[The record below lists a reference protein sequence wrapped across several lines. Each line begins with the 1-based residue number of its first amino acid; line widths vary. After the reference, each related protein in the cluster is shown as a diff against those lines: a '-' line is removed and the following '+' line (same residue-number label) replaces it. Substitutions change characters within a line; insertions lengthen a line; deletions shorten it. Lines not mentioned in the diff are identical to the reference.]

1 MTNDVTQRTV
11 DIVRIGHKGDGET
24 ADGLYVP
31 LTVPGD
37 RVRVEGEGD
46 HAKIV
51 ELITPGASRATPPCR
66 HFGVCGGCVLQHVEP
81 SAYHEWKREQIVQA
95 LSQRGIAGVDVAP
108 LIPVAPRTRRR
119 AVLTGRY
126 VRDEIMIGFQ
136 ERGSHFICD
145 MHECHV
151 LHADLFALVE
161 PLRKHLVGILPHE
174 GRAEIDI
181 TRTDSGLDMTLG
193 LPRVEIDGALRTRLA
208 NFAAKLN
215 LVRLTVNNELVA
227 QARPPVIRWGGAEV
241 TPPPGGF
248 LQAVPEAEATLQEL
262 VVASIGKAKRV
273 ADLFAGC
280 GAFTFALA
288 KHAAVAAYDSE
299 ADAIAALTLAARNA
313 QGLKPI
319 TAERRDLFRRP
330 LLEHEL
336 TAFDAVVIDPP
347 RSGAKTQTEHLAK
360 SKLRRIVAVSCN
372 PATFARDARI
382 LVDAGFALARVTPV
396 DQFLWSAHIEL
407 VALFERK

>member
-81 SAYHEWKREQIVQA
+81 SAYHEWKREQVVQA

-151 LHADLFALVE
+151 LHPDLFALVE
-161 PLRKHLVGILPHE
+161 PLRQHLVGILPHE

-227 QARPPVIRWGGAEV
+227 QARPPVIRWAGAEV

-262 VVASIGKAKRV
+262 VVASIGRAKRV